1 MKDKL
6 QLLINSE
13 EKLTRSG
20 FAEMLGIQP
29 ATISHILAGRNKP
42 SYELLQ
48 KILMRFPN
56 VSSDWLM
63 LDRGEM
69 LRDSSL
75 TPSGIPRNGGNG
87 GNSGGWQSD
96 ATTGTTGA
104 TGATAAMSA
113 TLASGTVNAPT
124 TGGIPNATYGTMP
137 NLAAA
142 GGFRQGTIFD
152 APDNPHNPHAP
163 YGNPQG
169 VPAASPNS
177 QTPRE
182 SNIPSAA
189 GVSSVLSQ
197 PREGWR
203 VERVVV
209 FYSDKTFDTYIP
221 KP

>member
-6 QLLINSE
+6 QHLINSE
-13 EKLTRSG
+13 ENLTNSG
-20 FAEMLGIQP
+20 FAKMLGIQP
-29 ATISHILAGRNKP
+29 ATISHLLAGRNKP

-69 LRDSSL
+69 LRDLSL

-87 GNSGGWQSD
+87 NGGGWQPD
-96 ATTGTTGA
+96 ATTGATTGA

-113 TLASGTVNAPT
+113 TSAAVTVNDPT
-124 TGGIPNATYGTMP
+124 AGGIPNATYGTMP
-137 NLAAA
+137 NLTAA

-152 APDNPHNPHAP
+152 APDNQHNT

-169 VPAASPNS
+169 VPAVSPNA

-182 SNIPSAA
+182 SNIPSSA

-197 PREGWR
+197 PREGLR

>member
-87 GNSGGWQSD
+87 NSGGWQPD
-96 ATTGTTGA
+96 ATTGATGA
-104 TGATAAMSA
+104 SGATAAMSA
-113 TLASGTVNAPT
+113 TSASGTVNDPIA
-124 TGGIPNATYGTMP
+124 GGIRNATGGTMP
-137 NLAAA
+137 NFAAA

-152 APDNPHNPHAP
+152 APDNQHNT

-169 VPAASPNS
+169 VPAASPNA
-177 QTPRE
+177 QTSRE

-197 PREGWR
+197 LREGLR